1 MKILV
6 RATNWVGD
14 AIMALPA
21 LRAVRAKFA
30 DAHIAIVARP
40 YVADIYRGQGVCDEL
55 IAYDPRGAEKGIG
68 GRERLASRLRAE
80 RFDAAL
86 LLQNAFDAAWLAWRA
101 AIPERIGYA
110 RDGRGI
116 LLTKSIAV
124 PKAGEIPAHEQFYY
138 LELVRR
144 AGWVER
150 AEGEREISLAVSR
163 EARES
168 AEAKLVAA
176 GTRPRSQ
183 ANSGAPGSASGLRVA
198 IGAGASY
205 GSAKCW
211 LPERFAEVANRLM
224 SESDAEII
232 LFGTAGET
240 AVSNAII
247 AGMKRKP
254 IDLTGKTAIAELP
267 ALLSRCQLFVGNDSG
282 AMHVASAVGL
292 PVVAIFGPT
301 DPFGTAPVTP
311 KCTIVQEKP
320 YCSPCFL
327 RRCPTDHRCM
337 TRVSVESVTAAAREW
352 IKGAG
357 ASASANVGAEV
368 RPA

>member
-1 MKILV
+1 
-6 RATNWVGD
+6 
-14 AIMALPA
+14 MALPA

-55 IAYDPRGAEKGIG
+55 IAYDPRGAEKGFG
-68 GRERLASRLRAE
+68 GREALASRLRAE
-80 RFDAAL
+80 KFDAAL

-101 AIPERIGYA
+101 GIPERIGYA

-150 AEGEREISLAVSR
+150 VEGESKITLSVSHETG
-163 EARES
+163 EA
-168 AEAKLVAA
+168 AEQKLIAA
-176 GTRPRSQ
+176 GVTSR
-183 ANSGAPGSASGLRVA
+183 ANDGRTLRVA

-224 SESDAEII
+224 TESDAEIV
-232 LFGTAGET
+232 LFGTAGES
-240 AVSNAII
+240 AVSDAIV

-267 ALLSRCQLFVGNDSG
+267 ALLSRCQLFIGNDSG

-301 DPFGTAPVTP
+301 DPFGTGPVTP

-337 TRVSVESVTAAAREW
+337 TRVSAESVTAAAHTWLTR
-352 IKGAG
+352 AG
-357 ASASANVGAEV
+357 ASVGAEV

>member
-1 MKILV
+1 MRILI

-30 DAHIAIVARP
+30 GAHIAIVARP

-68 GRERLASRLRAE
+68 GRERLASRLRE
-80 RFDAAL
+80 GKFDAAL
-86 LLQNAFDAAWLAWRA
+86 LLQNAFDAAWLVWRA
-101 AIPERIGYA
+101 GIPERIGYA

-124 PKAGEIPAHEQFYY
+124 PMAGEIRAHEQFYY

-144 AGWVER
+144 ARWVER
-150 AEGEREISLAVSR
+150 VEGESEISLTVSR
-163 EARES
+163 EGGEA
-168 AEAKLVAA
+168 AEQRLIAA
-176 GTRPRSQ
+176 GVKPR
-183 ANSGAPGSASGLRVA
+183 AECAERLRVA

-247 AGMKRKP
+247 AGMKQKP

-267 ALLSRCQLFVGNDSG
+267 ALLSRCQLFIGNDSG

-337 TRVSVESVTAAAREW
+337 TRVSAESVTAAARSW
-352 IKGAG
+352 I
-357 ASASANVGAEV
+357 ASSAAGAEV

>member
-1 MKILV
+1 MV

-55 IAYDPRGAEKGIG
+55 IAYDPRGAEKGFG
-68 GRERLASRLRAE
+68 GRERLAARLRE
-80 RFDAAL
+80 EKFDAAL

-101 AIPERIGYA
+101 GIPERIGYA

-116 LLTKSIAV
+116 LLTKSVAV
-124 PKAGEIPAHEQFYY
+124 PKVGEIPAHEQFYY

-150 AEGEREISLAVSR
+150 IEGEREILLTISQD
-163 EARES
+163 ARES
-168 AEAKLVAA
+168 AEKNLITSGV
-176 GTRPRSQ
+176 RSN
-183 ANSGAPGSASGLRVA
+183 ANGVGALRVA

-224 SESDAEII
+224 EESDAEII
-232 LFGTAGET
+232 LFGTEKET

-247 AGMKRKP
+247 AGMKQKP

-267 ALLSRCQLFVGNDSG
+267 SLLSRCQLFIGNDSG

-337 TRVSVESVTAAAREW
+337 TRVSAESVTAAARGW
-352 IKGAG
+352 LVGS
-357 ASASANVGAEV
+357 SAKAEV

>member
-1 MKILV
+1 VKILV

-30 DAHIAIVARP
+30 DGHIAIVARP

-55 IAYDPRGAEKGIG
+55 IAYDPRGAEKGFR
-68 GRERLASRLRAE
+68 GRERLAGLLRTKK
-80 RFDAAL
+80 FDAAL

-101 AIPERIGYA
+101 GIPERIGYA

-116 LLTKSIAV
+116 LLTKSIPV
-124 PKAGEIPAHEQFYY
+124 PKTGEIPAHEQFYY

-144 AGWVER
+144 AGWAER
-150 AEGEREISLAVSR
+150 IEGEKEISLSIAL
-163 EARES
+163 EAEEA
-168 AEAKLVAA
+168 AEQRLNAA
-176 GTRPRSQ
+176 GARSQ
-183 ANSGAPGSASGLRVA
+183 RNGAGVVRVA

-211 LPERFAEVANRLM
+211 LPERFAEVANWLM
-224 SESDAEII
+224 AESDAEII

-240 AVSNAII
+240 AVSNAIT
-247 AGMKRKP
+247 ARMKQKP
-254 IDLTGKTAIAELP
+254 IDLTGKTTIAELP
-267 ALLSRCQLFVGNDSG
+267 ALLSRCQLFIGNDSG

-337 TRVSVESVTAAAREW
+337 TRISADSVTAAAHGWLTGR
-352 IKGAG
+352 GAG
-357 ASASANVGAEV
+357 AGVSPGAEV
-368 RPA
+368 RSA

>member
-1 MKILV
+1 
-6 RATNWVGD
+6 
-14 AIMALPA
+14 MALPA
-21 LRAVRAKFA
+21 LRAVRAKFK

-55 IAYDPRGAEKGIG
+55 IAYDPRGAEKGFG
-68 GRERLASRLRAE
+68 GREALASRLRAGK
-80 RFDAAL
+80 FDAAL

-101 AIPERIGYA
+101 GIPERIGYA

-124 PKAGEIPAHEQFYY
+124 PRAGEIPAHEQFYY

-144 AGWVER
+144 AGWAER
-150 AEGEREISLAVSR
+150 VEGESEISLVVSR
-163 EARES
+163 ESGEA
-168 AEAKLVAA
+168 AEQKLIAA
-176 GTRPRSQ
+176 GVRSRVDG
-183 ANSGAPGSASGLRVA
+183 GAGLRVA

-224 SESDAEII
+224 AESDAEII

-240 AVSNAII
+240 AVSNAIV

-267 ALLSRCQLFVGNDSG
+267 ALLSRCELFIGNDSG

-337 TRVSVESVTAAAREW
+337 TRVTSESVTSAARVWLAAADA
-352 IKGAG
+352 AG
-357 ASASANVGAEV
+357 AAGAEV

>member
-1 MKILV
+1 VKILV

-40 YVADIYRGQGVCDEL
+40 YVADIYRGQSVCDEL
-55 IAYDPRGAEKGIG
+55 IAYDPRGAEKGFG
-68 GRERLASRLRAE
+68 GREELASRLRAGK
-80 RFDAAL
+80 FDAAL

-101 AIPERIGYA
+101 GIPERIGYA

-124 PKAGEIPAHEQFYY
+124 PKTGEIPAHEQFYY

-144 AGWVER
+144 AGWAERVEG
-150 AEGEREISLAVSR
+150 ASEISLAVSL
-163 EARES
+163 ES
-168 AEAKLVAA
+168 AEAAEQKFIEA
-176 GTRPRSQ
+176 GVRSR
-183 ANSGAPGSASGLRVA
+183 GADGRAGPLRVA

-224 SESDAEII
+224 VESNAEII
-232 LFGTAGET
+232 LFGTAGES
-240 AVSNAII
+240 AVSDAIV
-247 AGMKRKP
+247 AGMKPKP

-267 ALLSRCQLFVGNDSG
+267 ALLSRCQLFIGNDSG

-337 TRVSVESVTAAAREW
+337 TRVTADSVAAAARGW
-352 IKGAG
+352 LAQTGAG
-357 ASASANVGAEV
+357 VGAEV

>member
-1 MKILV
+1 MRILI

-21 LRAVRAKFA
+21 LRVVRAKFP
-30 DAHIAIVARP
+30 DAHIAILARP

-55 IAYDPRGAEKGIG
+55 IPYDPRGAEKGFG
-68 GRERLASRLRAE
+68 GRERLAERLRAGK
-80 RFDAAL
+80 FDVAL

-101 AIPERIGYA
+101 GIPERIGYA

-116 LLTKSIAV
+116 LLTNSILV

-144 AGWVER
+144 AGWAER
-150 AEGEREISLAVSR
+150 NEGSSEILLAVSR
-163 EARES
+163 EAS
-168 AEAKLVAA
+168 DAAERKLIEA
-176 GTRPRSQ
+176 GAGVR
-183 ANSGAPGSASGLRVA
+183 SGANGAGALRVA

-211 LPERFAEVANRLM
+211 LPERFADVANRLM
-224 SESDAEII
+224 AESGAEII
-232 LFGTAGET
+232 LFGTANET
-240 AVSNAII
+240 AVSNAIV
-247 AGMKRKP
+247 AGMQRKP
-254 IDLTGKTAIAELP
+254 IDLTGKTPIAELP
-267 ALLSRCQLFVGNDSG
+267 ALLSRCQLFIGNDSG
-282 AMHVASAVGL
+282 AMHVASAAGL

-311 KCTIVQEKP
+311 KCTIVQDKP

-337 TRVSVESVTAAAREW
+337 TRVSSETVTAAARAW
-352 IKGAG
+352 LAG
-357 ASASANVGAEV
+357 TSTEV
-368 RPA
+368 HPA

>member
-1 MKILV
+1 VKILV

-14 AIMALPA
+14 AIIALPA

-55 IAYDPRGAEKGIG
+55 IAYDPRGAEKGFG
-68 GRERLASRLRAE
+68 GREALASRLRAE
-80 RFDAAL
+80 KFDAAL

-101 AIPERIGYA
+101 GIPERIGYA

-150 AEGEREISLAVSR
+150 VEGESEISLAVSR
-163 EARES
+163 EAGDRAEQKLIAAGVRSRAES
-168 AEAKLVAA
+168 A
-176 GTRPRSQ
+176 GR
-183 ANSGAPGSASGLRVA
+183 LRVA

-211 LPERFAEVANRLM
+211 MPERFAEVADRLM
-224 SESDAEII
+224 AESDAEIV

-240 AVSNAII
+240 AVSNAIV

-267 ALLSRCQLFVGNDSG
+267 ALLSRCQLFIGNDSG

-311 KCTIVQEKP
+311 KCTIVQERP

-337 TRVSVESVTAAAREW
+337 TKVTAESVTTAARAW
-352 IKGAG
+352 LAG
-357 ASASANVGAEV
+357 TGAEV

>member
-1 MKILV
+1 VKILV

-21 LRAVRAKFA
+21 LRVVRAKFA
-30 DAHIAIVARP
+30 DAHIAILARP
-40 YVADIYRGQGVCDEL
+40 YVADIYRGQDVCDDL
-55 IAYDPRGAEKGIG
+55 IAYDPRGAEKGFA
-68 GRERLASRLRAE
+68 GRERLAARLRSE
-80 RFDAAL
+80 KFDTAL

-101 AIPERIGYA
+101 GIPERIGYA

-144 AGWVER
+144 AGWAGQVEG
-150 AEGEREISLAVSR
+150 AHEILLAVSP
-163 EARES
+163 EAGEA
-168 AEAKLVAA
+168 AERKLIEAGVKSRADGAA
-176 GTRPRSQ
+176 
-183 ANSGAPGSASGLRVA
+183 APLRVA

-224 SESDAEII
+224 AESGAEII
-232 LFGTAGET
+232 LFGTAGEM
-240 AVSNAII
+240 AVSDAIV

-267 ALLSRCQLFVGNDSG
+267 ALLSRCQLFIGNDSG

-327 RRCPTDHRCM
+327 RQCPTDHRCM
-337 TRVSVESVTAAAREW
+337 TRVSAESVTLAARAW
-352 IKGAG
+352 LAGAG
-357 ASASANVGAEV
+357 ASVSPEV
-368 RPA
+368 RSA

>member
-1 MKILV
+1 VKILV

-21 LRAVRAKFA
+21 LRVVRAKFP
-30 DAHIAIVARP
+30 DAHIAILARP
-40 YVADIYRGQGVCDEL
+40 YVADIYRGQGVCDDL
-55 IAYDPRGAEKGIG
+55 IAYDPRGAEKGFA
-68 GRERLASRLRAE
+68 GRERLVARLRSE
-80 RFDAAL
+80 KFDTAL

-101 AIPERIGYA
+101 GIPERIGYA

-116 LLTKSIAV
+116 LLTKSIAIS
-124 PKAGEIPAHEQFYY
+124 KAGEIPAHEQFYY

-150 AEGEREISLAVSR
+150 VEGAHEILLAVSP
-163 EARES
+163 EAGEA
-168 AEAKLVAA
+168 AERKLIAA
-176 GTRPRSQ
+176 GVKSRAADGRT
-183 ANSGAPGSASGLRVA
+183 GALRVA

-224 SESDAEII
+224 AESAAEVI

-240 AVSNAII
+240 AVSNAIV
-247 AGMKRKP
+247 AGMKSKP

-267 ALLSRCQLFVGNDSG
+267 ALLSRCQLFIGNDSG

-337 TRVSVESVTAAAREW
+337 TRVSAESVTVAARAW
-352 IKGAG
+352 LAGAG
-357 ASASANVGAEV
+357 ASVCPEV
-368 RPA
+368 RSA

>member
-1 MKILV
+1 LV

-21 LRAVRAKFA
+21 LRVVRAKFA

-68 GRERLASRLRAE
+68 GRERLAERLRAGK
-80 RFDAAL
+80 FDAAL

-101 AIPERIGYA
+101 GIPERIGYA

-116 LLTKSIAV
+116 LLTKAV
-124 PKAGEIPAHEQFYY
+124 AAPRAGEIPAHEQFYY

-150 AEGEREISLAVSR
+150 VEGESEITLSVSR
-163 EARES
+163 EA
-168 AEAKLVAA
+168 AEAAERTLIGA
-176 GTRPRSQ
+176 GVRSCGDG
-183 ANSGAPGSASGLRVA
+183 GAGALRVA

-224 SESDAEII
+224 AESGAEII
-232 LFGTAGET
+232 LFGTAGEM
-240 AVSNAII
+240 AVSNAIV
-247 AGMKRKP
+247 AGMKRPP

-267 ALLSRCQLFVGNDSG
+267 ALLSRCQLFIGNDSG

-337 TRVSVESVTAAAREW
+337 TRVTTESVTVAARAW
-352 IKGAG
+352 IAATGTGAG
-357 ASASANVGAEV
+357 AGVGAGAEV

>member
-21 LRAVRAKFA
+21 LRLVRAKFA
-30 DAHIAIVARP
+30 DAHIAILARP
-40 YVADIYRGQGVCDEL
+40 YVADIYRGQGVCDDL
-55 IAYDPRGAEKGIG
+55 IAYDPRGAEKGFA
-68 GRERLASRLRAE
+68 GRERLVARLRSE
-80 RFDAAL
+80 KFDTAL

-101 AIPERIGYA
+101 GIPERIGYA

-116 LLTKSIAV
+116 LLTKSIAIS
-124 PKAGEIPAHEQFYY
+124 KAGEIPAHEQFYY

-150 AEGEREISLAVSR
+150 VEGAHEILLAVSP
-163 EARES
+163 EAGEA
-168 AEAKLVAA
+168 AERKLIAA
-176 GTRPRSQ
+176 GVKSRAADGRT
-183 ANSGAPGSASGLRVA
+183 GALRVA

-224 SESDAEII
+224 AESAAEVI

-240 AVSNAII
+240 AVSNAIV

-267 ALLSRCQLFVGNDSG
+267 ALLSRCQLFIGNDSG

-337 TRVSVESVTAAAREW
+337 TRVSAESVTVASRAW
-352 IKGAG
+352 LAG
-357 ASASANVGAEV
+357 ARVSPEV
-368 RPA
+368 RSA

>member
-1 MKILV
+1 
-6 RATNWVGD
+6 
-14 AIMALPA
+14 MALPA
-21 LRAVRAKFA
+21 LRAVREKFA

-40 YVADIYRGQGVCDEL
+40 YVADIYRGQDVCDEL

-68 GRERLASRLRAE
+68 GRERLASRLRE
-80 RFDAAL
+80 GKFDSAL

-101 AIPERIGYA
+101 GIAERIGYA

-116 LLTKSIAV
+116 LLTKAIEV
-124 PKAGEIPAHEQFYY
+124 PKVGEIPAHEQFYY

-150 AEGEREISLAVSR
+150 IEGEREILLTISQD
-163 EARES
+163 ARES
-168 AEAKLVAA
+168 AEKNLITSGV
-176 GTRPRSQ
+176 RSN
-183 ANSGAPGSASGLRVA
+183 ANGVGALRVA

-224 SESDAEII
+224 EESDAEII
-232 LFGTAGET
+232 LFGTEKET

-247 AGMKRKP
+247 AGMKQKP

-267 ALLSRCQLFVGNDSG
+267 ALLSRCQLFIGNDSG

-292 PVVAIFGPT
+292 PVVAIFGPP
-301 DPFGTAPVTP
+301 DPFGTAPVTT

-337 TRVSVESVTAAAREW
+337 TRVTAESVTTAAREW
-352 IKGAG
+352 IAGTGAKAGAG
-357 ASASANVGAEV
+357 FRAEV
-368 RPA
+368 R

>member
-1 MKILV
+1 
-6 RATNWVGD
+6 
-14 AIMALPA
+14 MALPA
-21 LRAVRAKFA
+21 LRAVREKFA

-40 YVADIYRGQGVCDEL
+40 YVADIYRGQSVCDEL
-55 IAYDPRGAEKGIG
+55 IAYDPRGTEKGIG
-68 GRERLASRLRAE
+68 GRESLASRLRAGK
-80 RFDAAL
+80 FDAAL

-101 AIPERIGYA
+101 GIPERIGYA

-150 AEGEREISLAVSR
+150 VEGESEISLSVSR
-163 EARES
+163 EAEEA
-168 AEAKLVAA
+168 AEQRLIAA
-176 GTRPRSQ
+176 GVKSR
-183 ANSGAPGSASGLRVA
+183 PGSGSTLRVA

-211 LPERFAEVANRLM
+211 LPERFAEVANRLRA
-224 SESDAEII
+224 ESDAEII

-240 AVSNAII
+240 AVSNAIV
-247 AGMKRKP
+247 AHMKRKP

-267 ALLSRCQLFVGNDSG
+267 ALLSRCQLFIGNDSG

-311 KCTIVQEKP
+311 KCTIVQDKP

-337 TRVSVESVTAAAREW
+337 TRVSSESVTAAARAW
-352 IKGAG
+352 LAGTGAG
-357 ASASANVGAEV
+357 AGAEV

>member
-1 MKILV
+1 LKILI

-30 DAHIAIVARP
+30 NARIAIVARP

-55 IAYDPRGAEKGIG
+55 IAYDPRGAEKGFG
-68 GRERLASRLRAE
+68 GREKLAERLRAE
-80 RFDAAL
+80 KFDAAL

-101 AIPERIGYA
+101 GIPERIGYA

-124 PKAGEIPAHEQFYY
+124 PKAGEIPTHEQFYY

-144 AGWVER
+144 AGWAEV
-150 AEGEREISLAVSR
+150 AEGVSEILLSVSR
-163 EARES
+163 EAGAA
-168 AEAKLVAA
+168 AEQKLVAA
-176 GTRPRSQ
+176 GVKSR
-183 ANSGAPGSASGLRVA
+183 GAGVGTLRVA
-198 IGAGASY
+198 IAAGASY

-224 SESDAEII
+224 NESDAEVV
-232 LFGTAGET
+232 LFGTAGEA

-254 IDLTGKTAIAELP
+254 TDLTGKTAIAELP
-267 ALLSRCQLFVGNDSG
+267 ALLSRCQLFIGNDSG

-337 TRVSVESVTAAAREW
+337 TRVSAESVTEAARAWLAAAGVRGSVSE
-352 IKGAG
+352 
-357 ASASANVGAEV
+357 EV

>member
-21 LRAVRAKFA
+21 LRAVRTKFA

-55 IAYDPRGAEKGIG
+55 IAYDPRGAEKGFG
-68 GRERLASRLRAE
+68 GRERLAERLRAGK
-80 RFDAAL
+80 FDAAL

-101 AIPERIGYA
+101 GIPERIGYA

-124 PKAGEIPAHEQFYY
+124 PKAGETPAHEQFYY
-138 LELVRR
+138 LELVRK
-144 AGWVER
+144 AGWAER
-150 AEGEREISLAVSR
+150 AEGESEISLAVSR
-163 EARES
+163 ESSEA
-168 AEAKLVAA
+168 AEQKLIAA
-176 GTRPRSQ
+176 GVRSS
-183 ANSGAPGSASGLRVA
+183 AGGGTGALRVA

-224 SESDAEII
+224 TESDAEII
-232 LFGTAGET
+232 LFGTANEL

-247 AGMKRKP
+247 AGMKRKA

-267 ALLSRCQLFVGNDSG
+267 ALLSRCQLFIGNDSG

-311 KCTIVQEKP
+311 KCTIVQERP

-337 TRVSVESVTAAAREW
+337 KRVSAESVTAAARSW
-352 IKGAG
+352 LVNSRA
-357 ASASANVGAEV
+357 GAEV